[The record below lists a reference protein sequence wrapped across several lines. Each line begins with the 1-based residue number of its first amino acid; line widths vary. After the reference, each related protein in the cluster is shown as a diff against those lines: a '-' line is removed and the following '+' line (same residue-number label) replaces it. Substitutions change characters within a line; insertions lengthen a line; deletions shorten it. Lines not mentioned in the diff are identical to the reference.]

1 MPVGGQR
8 VNIAEIKTLLAPRM
22 EEICRRLLPNGT
34 REGNGWRVGNIA
46 GDRGQSLEV
55 ELQGPRAG
63 LWLDRAGSDQGDA
76 IDLIAQACRI
86 TKPEALRWAH
96 EFLGIT
102 PLPPKAAANPNP
114 VDPLTFKHPR
124 RPEPATA
131 AWPYHDANDRVIAYA
146 VRFDLPP
153 KPGET
158 KPGKDVIPFRWID
171 GKWHSK
177 GWLKDGPERSPLYNL
192 HHLTS
197 RPSFP
202 VLLVEGEKTAE
213 AALRIFPTRIVTTWQ
228 GGSKSFTK
236 ADLEPLQGR
245 DVVFWPDADEPG
257 LDVVDAVLAALPQAR
272 VVELPPGLPEGWDLA
287 DPVPEGIDVVAI
299 EAAARKAAPMPPRAP
314 MLSVGSAA
322 QKPQPTGE
330 TIPTATVASESIFFS
345 GASRSWWVRTSTGCF
360 VEMDKPLV
368 AKELIRLG
376 LSPKVKDDGLS
387 EIDQFLLRA
396 NKEPVCYSGPL
407 AGHKAGPIDHPNGR
421 ILVTQPCQP
430 LRGVDAP
437 CSHILEWLHQLT
449 GRDEQQFYT
458 LLIWMHFRRRAL
470 LTNTWRP
477 GQMLVLAGPRGCG
490 KSFVQSRIITP
501 LLGGRTSR
509 PYRYMAGGTEFNAEL
524 FATEHLCIEDES
536 PARDLHSRRTLGSH
550 IKSMLFSAVQSC
562 HPKGRTAI
570 PLTPIWAMSLSV
582 NEEPENLMVLP
593 PIDDA
598 LADKLIILKCQKPN
612 PPAGHSEEMR
622 ALLMMADR
630 ELPAFANYLD
640 TLTIP
645 PDYAE
650 PRTGLRHYHNP
661 EIAEA
666 LQGLSPEAKLD
677 QLVTAALFQDSN
689 EWEGK
694 ALELEIALTRW
705 DSSGR
710 HEAQKLFSYNSAC
723 GVYLARLVKSMPDRY
738 RKRVVHG
745 CTLWGISAP
754 KFQPDPTDLE

>member
-1 MPVGGQR
+1 MTYDEAKQR
-8 VNIAEIKTLLAPRM
+8 LTPRM
-22 EEICRRLLPNGT
+22 EELCRTILPNGT
-34 REGNGWRVGNIA
+34 REGTSWRVGNIA
-46 GDRGQSLEV
+46 GDRGHSLEV
-55 ELQGPRAG
+55 ELEGPKAG
-63 LWLDRAGSDQGDA
+63 LWRDWAGTAKGDA
-76 IDLIAQACRI
+76 IHLIAQALKI
-86 TKPEALRWAH
+86 KNFQALQWAQ
-96 EFLGIT
+96 EFLGIHV
-102 PLPPKAAANPNP
+102 PPKASATPEA
-114 VDPLTFKHPR
+114 VDPLKFKHPKFK
-124 RPEPATA
+124 AISAAA
-131 AWPYHDANDRVIAYA
+131 AWPYHDRQGLIIAYA
-146 VRFDLPP
+146 VRYNLPP

-158 KPGKDVIPFRWID
+158 EPGKSVIPFRWID
-171 GKWHSK
+171 GKWQSK
-177 GWLKDGPERSPLYNL
+177 GWIKDGPERSPLYNL

-213 AALRIFPTRIVTTWQ
+213 AALRIFPTHIVTTWQ
-228 GGSKSFTK
+228 GGAKSFSK

-257 LDVVDAVLAALPQAR
+257 FDVVDPVLAALPQAR

-299 EAAARKAAPMPPRAP
+299 EAAARKAKAMPPRAP
-314 MLSVGSAA
+314 MLSVGSAS
-322 QKPQPTGE
+322 QKPQPAGE
-330 TIPTATVASESIFFS
+330 TIPAATVASESIYFS
-345 GASRSWWVRTSTGCF
+345 GVSRSWWVRTSTGCF

-407 AGHKAGPIDHPNGR
+407 AGYKAGPIDHPNGR
-421 ILVTQPCQP
+421 ILVTQPCRP
-430 LRGVDAP
+430 LHGVDGP
-437 CSHILEWLHQLT
+437 CSDILEWLHQLT
-449 GRDEQQFYT
+449 GRDEQQFHS
-458 LLIWMHFRRRAL
+458 LLIWMHFRRQAL

-524 FATEHLCIEDES
+524 FAAEHLCIEDES

-612 PPAGHSEEMR
+612 PPAGHPEEMR
-622 ALLMMADR
+622 ALLMMVER

-640 TLTIP
+640 MLTIP

-677 QLVTAALFQDSN
+677 QLVTAALFQNSN

-710 HEAQKLFSYNSAC
+710 YEAQKLFSYNSAC
-723 GVYLARLVKSMPDRY
+723 GVYLARLVKSKPDRY